1 MESMSNTPFYL
12 PRQMPAYGGAKLYD
26 SLVFDALSDSK
37 YEIHMGRC
45 AEKTA
50 ADMAISRED
59 QDKYAKLS
67 YERSQTAANHDVFT
81 NEITPIQIAHNK
93 APNGFT
99 EVTEDEEYKK
109 VDFFRF
115 SKLRPAFLDAADG
128 GTITAANASTL
139 NDGASAAILCSA
151 SFAAKDRSLKPL
163 ARIIGYADAATDTID
178 FAIAP
183 HLAVEKLLKSTG
195 VSKDNI
201 DLWEINEA
209 FSVVALANIRL
220 LDLPI
225 EKVNVHGGAVSFGHP
240 IGMSGAR
247 ITNHLALQLRS
258 GRLGIATICNG
269 GGGASAILL
278 EGL

>member
-1 MESMSNTPFYL
+1 MTVRWHQSSE
-12 PRQMPAYGGAKLYD
+12 
-26 SLVFDALSDSK
+26 
-37 YEIHMGRC
+37 GRC

-67 YERSQTAANHDVFT
+67 YERSQTAANHDIFT
-81 NEITPIQIAHNK
+81 NEITPIQIADNK

-99 EVTEDEEYKK
+99 EVTEDEEYKR

-115 SKLRPAFLDAADG
+115 SKLRPTFLDAADG

-139 NDGASAAILCSA
+139 NDGACAAILCSA

-225 EKVNVHGGAVSFGHP
+225 ERVNVHGGAVSSGHP